1 MNDKK
6 LARQLK
12 QGDESAFGQL
22 IDEYTAYV
30 STIAYNI
37 AGDRLTKPDIEEI
50 VTDVFVTVWKNSK
63 NLKENNLKGYISCIA
78 KCRTKDRLRKEK
90 TAEIISIDEIEQ
102 SDSTKLDESY
112 EKKELCKSLREEIDR
127 LKEPDREILLRYYY
141 YYQTTAEIAE
151 VLGIKVETI
160 KTKLARSRQKL
171 KAALTER
178 GF

>member
-6 LARQLK
+6 LARQLT
-12 QGDESAFGQL
+12 QSNESAFGQL

-37 AGDRLTKPDIEEI
+37 AGDRLAKTDIEEI
-50 VTDVFVTVWKNSK
+50 VTDVFLTVWKNSK
-63 NLKENNLKGYISCIA
+63 NLKENNLKGYISCIT
-78 KCRTKDRLRKEK
+78 KCRTKYRLRKEK
-90 TAEIISIDEIEQ
+90 PAEIISIDDIEQ
-102 SDSTKLDESY
+102 SDSTKLDEGY
-112 EKKELCKSLREEIDR
+112 EQKELCRSLREEIDR

-171 KAALTER
+171 KVALTER